1 VRVIR
6 EMASSGAHSIATDEC
21 MALSYIGDIARE
33 HHIGFIGNF
42 HVTAALFEE
51 TEEATADVQ
60 RCLDEGKR
68 FPGYVFGLGGP
79 LTRHINPSRLDA
91 AVTAFLHQTRYV
103 QETDH
108 PTGDQHSEGTPVQR
122 IEER

>member
-1 VRVIR
+1 
-6 EMASSGAHSIATDEC
+6 MAGSGAHSIAFDEC
-21 MALSYIGDIARE
+21 MALSYVGEIARE

-51 TEEATADVQ
+51 TAEPAADVQ

-79 LTRHINPSRLDA
+79 LTRLIRTSRLEA
-91 AVTAFLHQTRYV
+91 AVAAFLASRDTPGKAAA
-103 QETDH
+103 E
-108 PTGDQHSEGTPVQR
+108 GDQ
-122 IEER
+122 